1 MSSDETGTC
10 NAAAIAASRH
20 MGDARACGWFT
31 DHERSPY
38 GREEAGGCRS
48 PPGALPCPAR
58 PERAANID
66 VTRRETE
73 MGKWFL
79 GATAAACAAL
89 AAYGA
94 SAAMASNHAGGV
106 TIKVTDKG
114 QTYVINKSATD
125 SMYFSPGTASVKS
138 GQTLTFTYEG
148 KPAEE
153 PHTISVVA
161 EQNLPKT
168 NAQINAC
175 SNGGDRVC
183 NLIIAGHIKNPK
195 APPGPT
201 NDIIHWTV
209 DRGQPG
215 LDGPGDSIAIEGTKH
230 KTISIKVTAPA
241 GTTLYFFCVV
251 HPWMHGELKVT

>member
-1 MSSDETGTC
+1 M
-10 NAAAIAASRH
+10 R
-20 MGDARACGWFT
+20 
-31 DHERSPY
+31 
-38 GREEAGGCRS
+38 
-48 PPGALPCPAR
+48 
-58 PERAANID
+58 
-66 VTRRETE
+66 
-73 MGKWFL
+73 KWFL
-79 GATAAACAAL
+79 GGTAAACTAL
-89 AAYGA
+89 ATFGA
-94 SAAMASNHAGGV
+94 SAAMASTHAGGV

-125 SMYFSPGTASVKS
+125 SMYFSPATASVKS

-148 KPAEE
+148 KPADE

-161 EQNLPKT
+161 EKELPTT

-183 NLIIAGHIKNPK
+183 NVIIAGHIKNPK

-201 NDIIHWTV
+201 NDIVHWTV

-215 LDGPGDSIAIEGTKH
+215 LDGPGDSIAIEGAKH

-251 HPWMHGELKVT
+251 HPWMHGKLKVT